1 MSHFCRY
8 KNVNQ
13 RKKYHQKHHQSCLY
27 RFISHQVSTSA
38 AQSVYFQS
46 VAIVIKNLNN
56 SSSDRWAIRRLSL
69 GKSSV
74 FEQVRLFGMKSGI
87 FTNVWNTPPKT
98 LFGIFY
104 TISKSG
110 QYQCIHTSLSSTKQ
124 GDDTRLYH

>member
-13 RKKYHQKHHQSCLY
+13 RKKYPQNITNLFVLFYFSSSFNFCSSKCLFSK
-27 RFISHQVSTSA
+27 RSHSH
-38 AQSVYFQS
+38 
-46 VAIVIKNLNN
+46 KNLND
-56 SSSDRWAIRRLSL
+56 SSSDSWAIRRLSL

-74 FEQVRLFGMKSGI
+74 FEQVWLFGMKSGI

-110 QYQCIHTSLSSTKQ
+110 QYQCIHTSLSSSKQ
-124 GDDTRLYH
+124 EDDTRLYH